1 MPIFAD
7 ESITLSL
14 SIGSYFWGNRLNYKF
29 FFHKFAFSN

>member
-1 MPIFAD
+1 MPIFGD

-14 SIGSYFWGNRLNYKF
+14 SIGSHFFGNETNYKF